1 MDLRALLA
9 GLTSAAVPQVPEVTG
24 VCCDSQRIRPGDVF
38 VAIPG
43 FREDGRCHIAE
54 AKARGAVCV
63 LSREPVQE
71 LPWAAVQDP
80 RRALAE
86 VSARLY
92 RHPDRELAVVGVT
105 GTNGKT
111 TTTCLVRHI
120 LRQTLGVRVGLI
132 GTIRNLIDETEL
144 ETERTTPESCDVYR
158 LLRQMAD
165 AGCRYGVME
174 VSSHALAL
182 ERVWGIN
189 FRVGAFTNLTRDH
202 LDFHRTMEDYCDAKA
217 QLFRQCEAAV
227 CNGDDPWTPRLLR
240 ECACPVLRYGTGDSS
255 RLRGENL
262 RLTARSVTFDAL
274 LDGRRIPVTVP
285 IPGRF
290 TVYNALAALGI
301 CHMLGVPPEQGA
313 AALQTASGIK
323 GRMEVVP
330 TPGLPCTVLI
340 DYAHTPDALENVL
353 TAVRG
358 FAEGRV
364 VAVFGCGGDR
374 DREKRP
380 QMGRIVSRLADV
392 AVVTSDNPRWE
403 QPEKIIEDIPV
414 VFPAPDWKVYQ
425 EMQTAKLLEVDSET
439 ITAMQAAT
447 LTGKLLQLCNG
458 AMYDAE
464 KQVHPLNRCKL
475 DAFGE
480 LIDALDGQKAL
491 VFYGFD
497 FDKDFLQAELKTRE
511 KGLRFAVLKGREEA
525 DAWNRGELDVLLAQ
539 PASCAYGLNLQAGGH
554 HLIWYSLPWN
564 LELYEQG
571 NARLY
576 RQGQQHPVIIHRL
589 LVKGGADELVA
600 KALESKSACQQGL
613 IQGIKALAEE
623 AHHAAA
629 H

>member
-182 ERVWGIN
+182 ERVWGIT

-262 RLTARSVTFDAL
+262 RLTARSVAFDAL

-364 VAVFGCGGDR
+364 VAVFQGDTYLSELTLLR
-374 DREKRP
+374 QQSAEVIRQTTTGIRVPKEALRVRERTVTDED
-380 QMGRIVSRLADV
+380 GNES
-392 AVVTSDNPRWE
+392 VV
-403 QPEKIIEDIPV
+403 
-414 VFPAPDWKVYQ
+414 
-425 EMQTAKLLEVDSET
+425 SET
-439 ITAMQAAT
+439 GVYCMVGMKARFKPVDVLYSGDDFALVRSTLDTAEEVSKTQEQIRLRAGDEVIITAYD
-447 LTGKLLQLCNG
+447 LYDGK
-458 AMYDAE
+458 
-464 KQVHPLNRCKL
+464 
-475 DAFGE
+475 
-480 LIDALDGQKAL
+480 
-491 VFYGFD
+491 
-497 FDKDFLQAELKTRE
+497 
-511 KGLRFAVLKGREEA
+511 
-525 DAWNRGELDVLLAQ
+525 
-539 PASCAYGLNLQAGGH
+539 
-554 HLIWYSLPWN
+554 
-564 LELYEQG
+564 
-571 NARLY
+571 
-576 RQGQQHPVIIHRL
+576 VI
-589 LVKGGADELVA
+589 G
-600 KALESKSACQQGL
+600 S
-613 IQGIKALAEE
+613 
-623 AHHAAA
+623 
-629 H
+629 

>member
-182 ERVWGIN
+182 ERVRGIT

-262 RLTARSVTFDAL
+262 RLTARSVAFDAL

-374 DREKRP
+374 DKTKRP
-380 QMGRIVSRLADV
+380 RMGKAAADWSDF
-392 AVVTSDNPRWE
+392 AVVTTDNPRTE
-403 QPEKIIEDIPV
+403 EPAAIIRDILPGFDGSNTPYEVVEDRVEAIRWAMDHAQKDDV
-414 VFPAPDWKVYQ
+414 IVLCGKGHETYQ
-425 EMQTAKLLEVDSET
+425 EVNHQKFHMDEREIV
-439 ITAMQAAT
+439 
-447 LTGKLLQLCNG
+447 
-458 AMYDAE
+458 AE
-464 KQVHPLNRCKL
+464 HLNS
-475 DAFGE
+475 
-480 LIDALDGQKAL
+480 
-491 VFYGFD
+491 
-497 FDKDFLQAELKTRE
+497 
-511 KGLRFAVLKGREEA
+511 GR
-525 DAWNRGELDVLLAQ
+525 
-539 PASCAYGLNLQAGGH
+539 
-554 HLIWYSLPWN
+554 
-564 LELYEQG
+564 
-571 NARLY
+571 
-576 RQGQQHPVIIHRL
+576 
-589 LVKGGADELVA
+589 
-600 KALESKSACQQGL
+600 
-613 IQGIKALAEE
+613 
-623 AHHAAA
+623 
-629 H
+629 

>member
-132 GTIRNLIDETEL
+132 GTIQNLIDETEL

-182 ERVWGIN
+182 ERVRGIT

-217 QLFRQCEAAV
+217 QMFRQCEAAV

-262 RLTARSVTFDAL
+262 RLTARSVAFDAL

-340 DYAHTPDALENVL
+340 DYALCRGPGGGG
-353 TAVRG
+353 VRLRRRPG
-358 FAEGRV
+358 PGEAPADGPHRLPV
-364 VAVFGCGGDR
+364 GGCGGGHLRQPPLGAAGEDHRGYPAGPDR
-374 DREKRP
+374 PRREHRHLRP
-380 QMGRIVSRLADV
+380 
-392 AVVTSDNPRWE
+392 
-403 QPEKIIEDIPV
+403 
-414 VFPAPDWKVYQ
+414 
-425 EMQTAKLLEVDSET
+425 
-439 ITAMQAAT
+439 
-447 LTGKLLQLCNG
+447 
-458 AMYDAE
+458 
-464 KQVHPLNRCKL
+464 
-475 DAFGE
+475 
-480 LIDALDGQKAL
+480 
-491 VFYGFD
+491 
-497 FDKDFLQAELKTRE
+497 
-511 KGLRFAVLKGREEA
+511 
-525 DAWNRGELDVLLAQ
+525 
-539 PASCAYGLNLQAGGH
+539 AGGH
-554 HLIWYSLPWN
+554 RLGTEKQPP
-564 LELYEQG
+564 QG
-571 NARLY
+571 RY
-576 RQGQQHPVIIHRL
+576 RPVRQGPRDVS
-589 LVKGGADELVA
+589 GGVRR
-600 KALESKSACQQGL
+600 K
-613 IQGIKALAEE
+613 
-623 AHHAAA
+623 AA
-629 H
+629 HG

>member
-182 ERVWGIN
+182 ERVWGIT

-262 RLTARSVTFDAL
+262 RLTARSVAFDAL

-323 GRMEVVP
+323 GRM
-330 TPGLPCTVLI
+330 
-340 DYAHTPDALENVL
+340 
-353 TAVRG
+353 
-358 FAEGRV
+358 
-364 VAVFGCGGDR
+364 
-374 DREKRP
+374 
-380 QMGRIVSRLADV
+380 
-392 AVVTSDNPRWE
+392 
-403 QPEKIIEDIPV
+403 
-414 VFPAPDWKVYQ
+414 
-425 EMQTAKLLEVDSET
+425 
-439 ITAMQAAT
+439 
-447 LTGKLLQLCNG
+447 
-458 AMYDAE
+458 
-464 KQVHPLNRCKL
+464 
-475 DAFGE
+475 
-480 LIDALDGQKAL
+480 
-491 VFYGFD
+491 
-497 FDKDFLQAELKTRE
+497 
-511 KGLRFAVLKGREEA
+511 
-525 DAWNRGELDVLLAQ
+525 
-539 PASCAYGLNLQAGGH
+539 
-554 HLIWYSLPWN
+554 
-564 LELYEQG
+564 
-571 NARLY
+571 
-576 RQGQQHPVIIHRL
+576 
-589 LVKGGADELVA
+589 
-600 KALESKSACQQGL
+600 
-613 IQGIKALAEE
+613 
-623 AHHAAA
+623 
-629 H
+629 